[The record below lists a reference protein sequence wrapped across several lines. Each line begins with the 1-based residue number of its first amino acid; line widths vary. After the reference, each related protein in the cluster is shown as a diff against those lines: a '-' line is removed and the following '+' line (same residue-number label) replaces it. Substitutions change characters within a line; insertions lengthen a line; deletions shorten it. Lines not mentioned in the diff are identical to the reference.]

1 MKLLNHLLIFAASL
15 VPMLALTSC
24 EEEESPI
31 RFTAVANSHP
41 ESFTYKYF
49 SPDPRIF
56 EKLHYID
63 ADINEGDIVL
73 QCTTHRKI
81 AITNMLASPS
91 DLETNTYRSENGAWT
106 ASISDG
112 NILKIHFDKLD
123 ADKDY
128 DERYI
133 RENLGI
139 AASTKK
145 GLLVVYISIT
155 RELPYKAKE

>member
-31 RFTAVANSHP
+31 RFSTAANSNP

-49 SPDPRIF
+49 SPDPTCI
-56 EKLHYID
+56 EKLHWID
-63 ADINEGDIVL
+63 ADTDEGDIVL
-73 QCTTHRKI
+73 QCTTHSKI
-81 AITNMLASPS
+81 AITNELSSPS

-112 NILKIHFDKLD
+112 NVLKIHFEKLD
-123 ADKDY
+123 ADNDY
-128 DERYI
+128 DDRYI
-133 RENLGI
+133 IENLGI
-139 AASTKK
+139 AALTKK
-145 GLLVVYISIT
+145 GMLIVYINIT
-155 RELPYKAKE
+155 RELPYIARE